1 MTFSI
6 RNKTEKR
13 LCLSLLA
20 AAILWFYMFSP
31 WTAGHTNFWIT
42 MSCSGLILSTFVFF
56 WSKDTFE
63 NIAKGITFRQ
73 LIGGFAIAAPMWG
86 VFWIGDKMSSWL
98 FDFARPQVDNIYNMK
113 EGLPLW
119 SIALLLCFI
128 IGPAEEIFWRGY
140 IQKTLNQLFTP
151 LVSFIITLLVYTF
164 IHVWSF
170 NFMLIMAAMVAGA
183 VWGFLYWIRPNWLPA
198 LVLSHA
204 IWDCCTFVVFP
215 I

>member
-1 MTFSI
+1 
-6 RNKTEKR
+6 
-13 LCLSLLA
+13 
-20 AAILWFYMFSP
+20 
-31 WTAGHTNFWIT
+31 
-42 MSCSGLILSTFVFF
+42 
-56 WSKDTFE
+56 
-63 NIAKGITFRQ
+63 
-73 LIGGFAIAAPMWG
+73 MWG

-140 IQKTLNQLFTP
+140 AQKTLNQLFTP
-151 LVSFIITLLVYTF
+151 FISFIITLLVYTF